1 MADPNPNPNPNPNF
15 NPWVIWYDNHPD
27 LDIYEI
33 MNADT
38 VPLFATKCRKHEKA
52 IYFSFG
58 PYEERTLEEAARY
71 ALTTCDECK
80 TEVVMPPTRWP
91 EGAEL

>member
-1 MADPNPNPNPNPNF
+1 MADPNPNPNF
-15 NPWVIWYDNHPD
+15 NAWTACYNNHPD
-27 LDIYEI
+27 IDIYEI
-33 MNADT
+33 MNADFT
-38 VPLFATKCRKHEKA
+38 NPLFATKCRKHEKL

-58 PYEERTLEEAARY
+58 TYETRAIEEAARD

>member
-1 MADPNPNPNPNPNF
+1 MTKSNLGRWTIPTHLSGF
-15 NPWVIWYDNHPD
+15 
-27 LDIYEI
+27 DIYEI
-33 MNADT
+33 MNADLT
-38 VPLFATKCRKHEKA
+38 NPLFATKCRKHEKL

-58 PYEERTLEEAARY
+58 TYETRAIEEAARD

>member
-1 MADPNPNPNPNPNF
+1 MADSNPNPNF
-15 NPWVIWYDNHPD
+15 NAWTTCYNNHPD

-33 MNADT
+33 LNAGDPK
-38 VPLFATKCRKHEKA
+38 PLFATKCRKHEKA

-80 TEVVMPPTRWP
+80 AEVVLPPTRWP